1 MYFLRRL
8 FRCVYKTV
16 APKIDPAPW
25 TDIYGV
31 LVQLAEAFPVLEA
44 TFVGWM
50 NALKQ
55 IRQYTEVSSDE

>member
-1 MYFLRRL
+1 
-8 FRCVYKTV
+8 V